1 MKNWKMIIG
10 LTLLPL
16 LLVSVAFGISMVY
29 SQPLAHP
36 QVNGNV
42 ELDEKEEPFE
52 GAYDMW
58 YLALRYNFEEI
69 TEENTYDSVMKE
81 IADLRG
87 DRLRYFLDFLQARRQ
102 TEMAMSCIGAYPPMM
117 TISGNWELH
126 QIITATIFPDVVEA
140 YNHRSFKED
149 ELAYAT
155 QLQEVVGAILAGNGD
170 DFLDSTYV
178 EAIRPTMIS
187 FTEDTGVGLFGA
199 EYAESIF
206 DYLEQNGVSL
216 SQLSGGDNTLSFCD
230 QINTADN

>member
-1 MKNWKMIIG
+1 MMKNWKMIIG

-16 LLVSVAFGISMVY
+16 LLVSVAVGMSRVY

-36 QVNGNV
+36 QANENM
-42 ELDEKEEPFE
+42 ELDEKQEPFE
-52 GAYDMW
+52 GAYEMW
-58 YLALRYNFEEI
+58 HLALRYNYEEK
-69 TEENTYDSVMKE
+69 TEENAYHSGLKA

-87 DRLRYFLDFLQARRQ
+87 DRLRYFLDFLQAIRQ
-102 TEMAMSCIGAYPPMM
+102 TQMAMSCIGAYPMM
-117 TISGNWELH
+117 STSGKWELH
-126 QIITATIFPDVVEA
+126 QIITATIFPDVVESH
-140 YNHRSFKED
+140 NHRSFKKD

-178 EAIRPTMIS
+178 ETIRPTMIS

-216 SQLSGGDNTLSFCD
+216 SQPSDEYNTLSLCD
-230 QINTADN
+230 